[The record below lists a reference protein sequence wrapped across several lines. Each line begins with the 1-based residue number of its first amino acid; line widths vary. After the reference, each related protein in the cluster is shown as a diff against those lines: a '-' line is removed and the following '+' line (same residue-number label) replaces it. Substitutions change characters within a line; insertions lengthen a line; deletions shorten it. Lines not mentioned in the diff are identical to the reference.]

1 MGGFPVTPYR
11 KHPMNSARNVWA
23 ILLILLLTE
32 QAWAGPTGNL
42 TVGNNFLEGLLHPWF
57 GVDHLLATLAIGLL
71 VVHVDK
77 GSMIAVPI
85 VFLSSLMAG
94 AGLNGSGIWLPWAEP
109 IVAISVILLG
119 VALIPGRK
127 FPELLLAVAVA
138 FFGIFHGYVHGNESL
153 TDSLPLAFLF
163 GLLLGTSLLLG
174 LGIWIGLWIE
184 PTSKLS
190 RCTGVAISLAGLGFL
205 VYGLII

>member
-1 MGGFPVTPYR
+1 MSF
-11 KHPMNSARNVWA
+11 ARNVWA
-23 ILLILLLTE
+23 ILLILLLT
-32 QAWAGPTGNL
+32 QGALGGPPGDLGAGNS
-42 TVGNNFLEGLLHPWF
+42 FLEGLLHPWF
-57 GVDHLLATLAIGLL
+57 GIDHLLATLAIGLL

-94 AGLNGSGIWLPWAEP
+94 AGLNGSGIWLPWGEP

-127 FPELLLAVAVA
+127 YPELLLAVVVA
-138 FFGIFHGYVHGNESL
+138 FFGIFHGYVHGTESL
-153 TDSLPLAFLF
+153 TDSLPLDFLF

-190 RCTGVAISLAGLGFL
+190 RGTGAAISVAGLGLL
-205 VYGLII
+205 VYCLVV